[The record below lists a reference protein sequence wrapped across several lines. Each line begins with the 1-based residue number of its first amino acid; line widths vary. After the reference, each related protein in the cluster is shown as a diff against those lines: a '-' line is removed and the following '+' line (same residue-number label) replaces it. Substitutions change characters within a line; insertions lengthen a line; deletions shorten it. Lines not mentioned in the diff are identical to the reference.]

1 MSENPG
7 TNKVNAIM
15 ARLAQEFK
23 ETAHDQLE
31 DVETRIDWLDSGRDI
46 DDDSLFDI
54 QRNIHNIKGQ
64 GATFGYPIIGRVA
77 HLFEDYLENCGG
89 VHRENVKDMRAYIEM
104 MMSILSTGENFSVDE
119 TDALLRQLPT
129 GKPQSFGDQA
139 ISDQESHDVDVLLV
153 MPNGVQRKLV
163 AQELLSCG
171 FNVNRAYNAID
182 ALRAALDVAPDVVF
196 VNNDITPFDGC
207 ELARV
212 FNSIERLKD
221 THFVL
226 LTSYAQSDA
235 HLAGLPENVSVVEKR
250 RDYREAL
257 GELLMEWGVF
267 GKMAS

>member
-7 TNKVNAIM
+7 ANKVNAIM
-15 ARLAQEFK
+15 ARLTQEFK
-23 ETAHDQLE
+23 ETARDQLE
-31 DVETRIDWLDSGRDI
+31 DVETRIDWLDSGRDM

-104 MMSILSTGENFSVDE
+104 MMSILSSGENFSIDE

-129 GKPQSFGDQA
+129 GKPQSFSDQA
-139 ISDQESHDVDVLLV
+139 SHGVDVLLV

-163 AQELLSCG
+163 AQELLACG
-171 FNVNRAYNAID
+171 FNVNRAYNAIE
-182 ALRAALDVAPDVVF
+182 ALQAALDVAPDVVF
-196 VNNDITPFDGC
+196 VNNDIAPFNGC
-207 ELARV
+207 ELAQV
-212 FNSIERLKD
+212 FNNIERLKD

-226 LTSYAQSDA
+226 LTSYDHGDE
-235 HLAGLPENVSVVEKR
+235 HLAGLPDNVSVVEKR
-250 RDYREAL
+250 RDYKEAL

-267 GKMAS
+267 GKIAS

>member
-1 MSENPG
+1 MSETPG
-7 TNKVNAIM
+7 ANKVNAIM
-15 ARLAQEFK
+15 ARLTQEFV
-23 ETAHDQLE
+23 ETARDQLE
-31 DVETRIDWLDSGRDI
+31 DVETRIDWLDSGRDM
-46 DDDSLFDI
+46 DDNSLFDI

-89 VHRENVKDMRAYIEM
+89 VHRENVKDMRAFIEM
-104 MMSILSTGENFSVDE
+104 MMSILSTGENFSIDE

-129 GKPQSFGDQA
+129 GKPQSFSDQA
-139 ISDQESHDVDVLLV
+139 SHDVDVLLV

-163 AQELLSCG
+163 AQELLACG
-171 FNVNRAYNAID
+171 FNVNRARDAIE
-182 ALRAALDVAPDVVF
+182 ALRVALDFAPDIVF
-196 VNNDITPFDGC
+196 VNNDIMPFDGC

-212 FNSIERLKD
+212 FNNIERLKD

-267 GKMAS
+267 GKIAS